1 MGERKSRMKL
11 NAVSVGRHFKDIE
24 KINCLTDEAFP
35 PEERMKPSDM
45 IQMKK
50 DGLDFWALYD
60 GECFVGYV
68 AVMQYAD
75 LAYIFYLAIEPALR
89 SKGYGSAAL
98 SLLRQLYAH
107 LHLVVDIE
115 KQNETAGN
123 HAQRQKRRNFYM
135 QNGYYATGHDITYGG
150 VMYEIFSLD
159 KGFQPKRFYQMF
171 REFQA
176 RDTSHFEF
184 IMQ

>member
-1 MGERKSRMKL
+1 MKL
-11 NAVSVGRHFKDIE
+11 NAVSVEHNFSEME
-24 KINCLTDEAFP
+24 KINRLTDEAFP

-60 GECFVGYV
+60 AECFVGYV
-68 AVMQYAD
+68 AVMRYAD

-89 SKGYGSAAL
+89 SQGYGSAAL
-98 SLLRQLYAH
+98 SLLRQLYAK

-115 KQNETAGN
+115 MLNETAGN
-123 HAQRQKRRNFYM
+123 HVQRQKRRAFYL
-135 QNGYYATGHDITYGG
+135 QNGYHATGHFITYGG

-159 KGFQPKRFYQMF
+159 KNFQPERFYQMF
-171 REFQA
+171 RDFQA

-184 IMQ
+184 AMK